1 MKAKLFVILA
11 AIALVVPFVIAQQTE
26 RPDRPQAQER
36 PYAPGMRGQ
45 QAAGEQNVGQTFV
58 KNAIQCN
65 MFEQQAAKL
74 VSEKAPNE
82 QVKQF
87 AQKLAEEHQQAID
100 QLKQVAQGKQIEVPT
115 RMENWQQE
123 KLQAM
128 RQLEPETLQNLFLF
142 ATVGG
147 HHTEILMHKYAAQK
161 AQENDIKTL
170 AARQIPTLQQHLQQ
184 ATRLTEQVTGISV
197 EPVGVTGR

>member
-1 MKAKLFVILA
+1 MKAKLFVILG
-11 AIALVVPFVIAQQTE
+11 AIALVVPFVIAQQQT
-26 RPDRPQAQER
+26 DRPETPAGVEHRQPMA
-36 PYAPGMRGQ
+36 GQ
-45 QAAGEQNVGQTFV
+45 QGTAEKNFGQKFV

-65 MFEQQAAKL
+65 MFEHEAAKL

-87 AQKLAEEHQQAID
+87 AQKLAEDHQQAIE
-100 QLKQVAQGKQIEVPT
+100 QIKQVAQGRQIEVPNK
-115 RMENWQQE
+115 MENWQQE
-123 KLQAM
+123 KLQTM
-128 RQLEPETLQNLFLF
+128 RELEPETLQNLFLF

-147 HHTEILMHKYAAQK
+147 HHTNILMHKYAAQK

-170 AARQIPTLQQHLQQ
+170 ATRQIPTLQQHLQQ
-184 ATRLTEQVTGISV
+184 ATRLTQQVTGISA